1 LAKICFMIAL
11 LGTVANLTPP
21 TIDYVFH
28 SAADWLFSHAED
40 LDAAVAQVQGS
51 ASSGPTSSSAAG
63 VRADDGEGKYTLVG
77 IISHLGKST
86 DHGHY
91 VCHLKKDG
99 QWVLFNDEKVSK
111 YVGSLTLSA
120 FFIGFFLCVFFSI
133 SQVGKCKKVPIEYGF
148 MYLYRRNDGSGTFAV

>member
-1 LAKICFMIAL
+1 MSF
-11 LGTVANLTPP
+11 P
-21 TIDYVFH
+21 H

-51 ASSGPTSSSAAG
+51 ASSNTTSSTAG
-63 VRADDGEGKYTLVG
+63 VRADDGEGKYSLVG

-99 QWVLFNDEKVSK
+99 QWVLFNDEKVST
-111 YVGSLTLSA
+111 TL
-120 FFIGFFLCVFFSI
+120 FYF
-133 SQVGKCKKVPIEYGF
+133 
-148 MYLYRRNDGSGTFAV
+148 